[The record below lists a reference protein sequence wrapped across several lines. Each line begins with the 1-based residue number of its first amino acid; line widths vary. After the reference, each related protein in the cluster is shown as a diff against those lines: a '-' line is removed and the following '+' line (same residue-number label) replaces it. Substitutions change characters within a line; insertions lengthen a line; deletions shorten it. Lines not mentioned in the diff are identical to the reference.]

1 MPAHSIDILHDIDNS
16 QVMATKNHFAE
27 TDGAS
32 FKHVNAAL
40 HRGDIVGI
48 CGFPGKS
55 NKGELSIFPHSIT
68 LLAPCSENLPLPGT
82 LTDPEIRHRQRYL
95 DLLSNSTSWRGGAPP
110 AAAADAP
117 DSRSGTAS
125 KTVGSKQ
132 WRSSWLP
139 SAPSSAGGTSAALAA
154 PQRARGARDV
164 LLMRSRI
171 ISNIRRFFEDDGFME
186 VETPV
191 LFPSAGGA
199 TAKSFRTHMDAYS
212 TDMHLRIAPEL
223 FLKVCRHQFLLVYC
237 MNIGVSM
244 LLLFLFFRVGCV
256 V

>member
-1 MPAHSIDILHDIDNS
+1 
-16 QVMATKNHFAE
+16 MASKSHFDE
-27 TDGAS
+27 TRTIS
-32 FKHVNAAL
+32 FKRMNAAL

-48 CGFPGKS
+48 RGFPGKS

-82 LTDPEIRHRQRYL
+82 LTDPDVRHRQRYL
-95 DLLSNSTSWRGGAPP
+95 DLLSNSTSWRGGAPAQSSE
-110 AAAADAP
+110 AAASSPGSTAD
-117 DSRSGTAS
+117 

-139 SAPSSAGGTSAALAA
+139 SAPCATSDSTGPAGH
-154 PQRARGARDV
+154 PQRARGARDT
-164 LLMRSRI
+164 LLMRSKV

-199 TAKSFRTHMDAYS
+199 TAKSFVTHMDAYD
-212 TDMHLRIAPEL
+212 TAMHLRIAPEL
-223 FLKVCRHQFLLVYC
+223 FLKVREPTAAAVCSSAVTCAPL
-237 MNIGVSM
+237 
-244 LLLFLFFRVGCV
+244 CV
-256 V
+256 CSN